1 MEKSSSPH
9 FWQTH
14 LWLLITQISFSLLP
28 TLGKQAFRQFAP
40 EVIAFLR
47 ISCTALLLAII
58 LFFFQRERLQSRS
71 HIFHFALFALF
82 GVVANQLLFLKGLKL
97 TKAANA
103 SLLIATIPLFTMA
116 LAAVLR
122 RERITL
128 IKSVGVLVA
137 FAGIGLLLNVREI
150 RLGGYA
156 LGNAMIVVNAFSYS
170 VFLVI
175 SKPLLNR
182 YHPLTVITWIFLCG
196 SLEMIPFTWS
206 PVVSMIRQPPPVAAF
221 VIPAAIIIFCTFLPY
236 LLNTMALRHSS
247 SSLVAIYTY
256 LQPLLGTLLAVIWL
270 RERLDARFFL
280 AATCIF
286 SGIAMVSLTRGYRA
300 WKNELR

>member
-1 MEKSSSPH
+1 MEKPSTPP

-14 LWLLITQISFSLLP
+14 LWLLITQVSFSLLP

-58 LFFFQRERLQSRS
+58 LFFFQRERLQSLR
-71 HIFHFALFALF
+71 HILHFALFALF
-82 GVVANQLLFLKGLKL
+82 GVVANQLLFLKGLHL
-97 TKAANA
+97 TKAVNA
-103 SLLIATIPLFTMA
+103 SLLIATIPLFTLAMA
-116 LAAVLR
+116 AAFR

-128 IKSVGVLVA
+128 FKAAGVLVA
-137 FAGIGLLLNVREI
+137 FAGIGLLLNLREI

-156 LGNAMIVVNAFSYS
+156 LGNAMVVLNAFSYS

-175 SKPLLNR
+175 SKPLLSR
-182 YHPLTVITWIFLCG
+182 YRPLTVITWIFLLG
-196 SLEMIPFTWS
+196 TLEMLPFAWKPLGLMLS
-206 PVVSMIRQPPPVAAF
+206 QPPPVGAF
-221 VIPAAIIIFCTFLPY
+221 VIPAAIIVFCTFLPY

-270 RERLDARFFL
+270 GERLDVRFFL
-280 AATCIF
+280 AAACIF
-286 SGIAMVSLTRGYRA
+286 SGIAMVSLARGYRA
-300 WKNELR
+300 WKNL

>member
-1 MEKSSSPH
+1 MDKSSSPP

-28 TLGKQAFRQFAP
+28 TLGKQAFREFAP

-47 ISCTALLLAII
+47 ISCTALLLGII
-58 LFFFQRERLQSRS
+58 FFFFKRERLHTPR

-82 GVVANQLLFLKGLKL
+82 GVVANQLLFLKGLHL
-97 TKAANA
+97 TKAVNA
-103 SLLIATIPLFTMA
+103 SLLIATIPLFTLA
-116 LAAVLR
+116 LAAAFR
-122 RERITL
+122 RERITF
-128 IKSVGVLVA
+128 IKLAGVLVA
-137 FAGIGLLLNVREI
+137 FAGIGLLLNLREI

-170 VFLVI
+170 IFLVI
-175 SKPLLNR
+175 SKPLLSR
-182 YHPLTVITWIFLCG
+182 YRPLTVITWIFLLG
-196 SLEMIPFTWS
+196 TLEMLPFAWW
-206 PVVSMIRQPPPVAAF
+206 PLVAMLRKPPPAAAF

-270 RERLDARFFL
+270 GEKLDARFFM
-280 AATCIF
+280 AAACIF
-286 SGIAMVSLTRGYRA
+286 SGIAMVSLARGYRA
-300 WKNELR
+300 WRNVS

>member
-1 MEKSSSPH
+1 MGKQLTPP

-14 LWLLITQISFSLLP
+14 LWLLITQILFSLLP

-47 ISCTALLLAII
+47 ISCTALLLAVI
-58 LFFFQRERLQSRS
+58 FFFFKRERLQSPG

-82 GVVANQLLFLKGLKL
+82 GVVANQLLFLKGLHL
-97 TKAANA
+97 TKAVNA

-116 LAAVLR
+116 LAAAFRL
-122 RERITL
+122 ERITL
-128 IKSVGVLVA
+128 IKLAGVLVA
-137 FAGIGLLLNVREI
+137 FAGIGLLLNLREI

-156 LGNAMIVVNAFSYS
+156 LGNAMIVLNAFSYS
-170 VFLVI
+170 IFLVI
-175 SKPLLNR
+175 SKPLLSR
-182 YHPLTVITWIFLCG
+182 YRPLTVITWIFLLG
-196 SLEMIPFTWS
+196 TLEMLPFAWG
-206 PVVSMIRQPPPVAAF
+206 PVVAMVRQPPPAVAF

-236 LLNTMALRHSS
+236 LLNTMALCHAS

-270 RERLDARFFL
+270 GEKLDARFFL
-280 AATCIF
+280 AAVCIF
-286 SGIAMVSLTRGYRA
+286 TGIAMVSLARGYRA
-300 WKNELR
+300 WKSG

>member
-1 MEKSSSPH
+1 MEKSSSPP

-47 ISCTALLLAII
+47 ISCTALLLAVI
-58 LFFFQRERLQSRS
+58 LFFFKRERLQSLS

-82 GVVANQLLFLKGLKL
+82 GVVANQLLFLKGLHL
-97 TKAANA
+97 TKAVNA

-116 LAAVLR
+116 LAAAFR

-128 IKSVGVLVA
+128 IKLAGVLVA
-137 FAGIGLLLNVREI
+137 FAGIGLLLNLREI

-156 LGNAMIVVNAFSYS
+156 LGNAMIVANSLSYS
-170 VFLVI
+170 IFLVI
-175 SKPLLNR
+175 SKPILAR
-182 YHPLTVITWIFLCG
+182 YRALTVSTWIFLLG
-196 SLEMIPFTWS
+196 TLEMLPFAWG
-206 PVVSMIRQPPPVAAF
+206 PVVAMLRQPPPGSTF
-221 VIPAAIIIFCTFLPY
+221 IIPAAIIVFCTFLPY
-236 LLNTMALRHSS
+236 LLNTMALRHAS

-270 RERLDARFFL
+270 GESLDARFFM
-280 AATCIF
+280 AAACIF
-286 SGIAMVSLTRGYRA
+286 TGIAMVSLARGYRA
-300 WKNELR
+300 WKSVS